1 MRYNVLT
8 LKPYCWS
15 KRWSLGKIEKNL
27 DDWNTIEQ
35 AHAIGSIELNR
46 SIIFRKMLFQLNDEL
61 YFQKLT

>member
-15 KRWSLGKIEKNL
+15 KRSSLEKIEKNL

-35 AHAIGSIELNR
+35 AHAIGSIKSNKP
-46 SIIFRKMLFQLNDEL
+46 IIFRKMPFQLSDVL